1 MHTATYRKRSSEL
14 ERYFDRTAADAWSK
28 LTSDAK
34 VSGIRATVRAGRDR
48 MRGILLGWLP
58 EDLGGR
64 RVLDAGCGTGMAAV
78 ELARR
83 GADVV
88 AIDLSETLVTLARE
102 RAPEDLGTGRIDFR
116 VGDMLAAELG
126 RFDHVLAMD
135 SFIHYLPH
143 DKVTMIGR
151 LAEKAERSMVFTFAP
166 RTPLLS
172 AMHAVGTLFPRGDRA
187 PAIEPIGE
195 ARLRRLIAAE
205 PLLGNWRVADTRRVN
220 SGFYM
225 SQGMELARR

>member
-1 MHTATYRKRSSEL
+1 
-14 ERYFDRTAADAWSK
+14 
-28 LTSDAK
+28 
-34 VSGIRATVRAGRDR
+34 
-48 MRGILLGWLP
+48 
-58 EDLGGR
+58 
-64 RVLDAGCGTGMAAV
+64 
-78 ELARR
+78 
-83 GADVV
+83 
-88 AIDLSETLVTLARE
+88 
-102 RAPEDLGTGRIDFR
+102 
-116 VGDMLAAELG
+116 
-126 RFDHVLAMD
+126 MD

-172 AMHAVGTLFPRGDRA
+172 VMHAVGTLFPRGDRA

>member
-48 MRGILLGWLP
+48 MRGVLLGWLP

-172 AMHAVGTLFPRGDRA
+172 VMHAVGTLFPRGDRA

-220 SGFYM
+220 SGFYT